1 MSLSIER
8 KPFPYYRQIPYYIR
22 KPLTMEGKPSLTI
35 EGNPLLI
42 RTTFKEIAYYRK
54 IPFTNKEIILGNP
67 LQNKEIPDYRRKS
80 LPRDLQTNS
89 RRKSLTIS

>member
-1 MSLSIER
+1 MD
-8 KPFPYYRQIPYYIR
+8 
-22 KPLTMEGKPSLTI
+22 GNHSLTI

-42 RTTFKEIAYYRK
+42 RTTFKDISYYRK
-54 IPFTNKEIILGNP
+54 ISFTKKEIIEGIP
-67 LQNKEIPDYRRKS
+67 LLNKEIPDYRRKS